1 VFSDPKARFEYVP
14 NCPEDDPVTPPVAKS
29 MVSAPSDEPSLV
41 VNVQLVGVAI
51 EADAHKDRA
60 AAHRSDFIEF
70 LPFAAISNV
79 LRLSLRLFCD
89 LTSILYH
96 RRKFGFGLRFSWRCA
111 RGSQGQ
117 RIDGVTDVA
126 HIIVVGNEKGG
137 SGKSTT
143 CMHVGTALARMGFR
157 VGALDLDLRQRSF
170 GRYVENR
177 RAYMERMGLNLPS
190 PEYMAL
196 PEVDTATLQPDE
208 NAYDARLSAAIAA
221 MEPASDFIVIDCPG
235 SHTRLSQFAHSLA
248 DTLITPL
255 NDSFVDFDLL
265 ARVDPETGKVK
276 GPSIYSEMVWGARQL
291 RAQAGLKPIDWI
303 VLRNRLGAQQMHN
316 KKKVGA
322 ALEELSRRI
331 GFRVA
336 PGFSERVIFRELF
349 PRGLTLLDLK
359 DTGVDQLN
367 ISNIAARQ
375 EVRDLIAALRLPA
388 VSSGA

>member
-1 VFSDPKARFEYVP
+1 
-14 NCPEDDPVTPPVAKS
+14 
-29 MVSAPSDEPSLV
+29 M
-41 VNVQLVGVAI
+41 
-51 EADAHKDRA
+51 
-60 AAHRSDFIEF
+60 
-70 LPFAAISNV
+70 
-79 LRLSLRLFCD
+79 
-89 LTSILYH
+89 
-96 RRKFGFGLRFSWRCA
+96 
-111 RGSQGQ
+111 
-117 RIDGVTDVA
+117 A

-143 CMHVGTALARMGFR
+143 CMHVATALCRMGHR
-157 VGALDLDLRQRSF
+157 VSGLDLDLRQKSF

-177 RAYMERMGLNLPS
+177 LAYLARAGLTLPS
-190 PEYMAL
+190 PDYRDL
-196 PEVDTATLQPDE
+196 PEIDPATLPPGE
-208 NAYDARLSAAIAA
+208 NPFDQRLSAAVTAL
-221 MEPASDFIVIDCPG
+221 EPVSDFIIIDCPG
-235 SHTRLSQFAHSLA
+235 SHTRLSQVAHSLA

-265 ARVDPETGKVK
+265 ARMDMETGRVK

-367 ISNIAARQ
+367 LSNIAARQ
-375 EVRDLIAALRLPA
+375 EVRDLMHALRLPG
-388 VSSGA
+388 VSVTF

>member
-1 VFSDPKARFEYVP
+1 MPRRNTHPDAAACHLALIAALK
-14 NCPEDDPVTPPVAKS
+14 
-29 MVSAPSDEPSLV
+29 VSAL
-41 VNVQLVGVAI
+41 
-51 EADAHKDRA
+51 
-60 AAHRSDFIEF
+60 
-70 LPFAAISNV
+70 ISAMPGG
-79 LRLSLRLFCD
+79 C
-89 LTSILYH
+89 
-96 RRKFGFGLRFSWRCA
+96 GL
-111 RGSQGQ
+111 
-117 RIDGVTDVA
+117 A

-143 CMHVGTALARMGFR
+143 CMHVATALVRMGHR
-157 VGALDLDLRQRSF
+157 VGALDLDLRQKSF
-170 GRYVENR
+170 GRYIENR
-177 RAYMERMGLNLPS
+177 RAYLARVGLSLPT
-190 PEYMAL
+190 PDYRDL
-196 PEVDTATLQPDE
+196 PEVDAAQVPQGE
-208 NAYDARLSAAIAA
+208 NAFDLRLSAAVTA
-221 MEPASDFIVIDCPG
+221 MEPQSDFIVIDCPG
-235 SHTRLSQFAHSLA
+235 SHTRLSQVAHSLA

-265 ARVDPETGKVK
+265 ARMDMETGRVK

-367 ISNIAARQ
+367 LSNIAARQ
-375 EVRDLIAALRLPA
+375 EVRDLMNALRLPS
-388 VSSGA
+388 VSVQF